1 MKRLLVL
8 IGMLSALAAPYP
20 AAAQHENGRSD
31 RYERRDDSRRG
42 NDRDRSARG
51 DERRGGDRQADRPTR
66 RESLSPD
73 ERRQLRRDIE
83 DYGRDIYRDRR
94 GRRN

>member
-8 IGMLSALAAPYP
+8 MSMLSALVAAYP

-31 RYERRDDSRRG
+31 RYERRNDNGRG
-42 NDRDRSARG
+42 YDRNRDARG
-51 DERRGGDRQADRPTR
+51 DERRGQDRQADRPSR
-66 RESLSPD
+66 GESLSPD

>member
-1 MKRLLVL
+1 M
-8 IGMLSALAAPYP
+8 
-20 AAAQHENGRSD
+20 
-31 RYERRDDSRRG
+31 
-42 NDRDRSARG
+42 
-51 DERRGGDRQADRPTR
+51 
-66 RESLSPD
+66 SPD